1 MQMVASLKDQVS
13 VAEMSRAD
21 WPLDPPR
28 NSQGLNFTQR
38 TNGMN
43 ESTSRQQIFTT
54 FLPSKIIVSRAKLY
68 VINSKEQGENGTA
81 MTNIRNTRT
90 EQKHWRRER

>member
-54 FLPSKIIVSRAKLY
+54 FLPSKIIVSRAKLLCH
-68 VINSKEQGENGTA
+68 QQQ
-81 MTNIRNTRT
+81 RT
-90 EQKHWRRER
+90 RREREQQ